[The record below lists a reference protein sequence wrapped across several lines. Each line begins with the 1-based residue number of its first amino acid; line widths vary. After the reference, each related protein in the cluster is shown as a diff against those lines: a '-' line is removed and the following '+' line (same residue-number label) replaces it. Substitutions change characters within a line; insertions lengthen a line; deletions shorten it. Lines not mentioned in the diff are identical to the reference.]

1 MEDGCIA
8 NYFLDH
14 LLLCDA
20 AAAAVW
26 PPAPPLSVG
35 YGVLDKLQRSRTH
48 ARSRSG
54 PWSRREE
61 LREPLTCAS
70 RVVRLIKSHATRHAS
85 KEGAHRRQNGPR
97 VYSIFFPSKV
107 EGSTAA
113 LLCFLFYI
121 LKTCHVTYLHNR
133 ISTTGS
139 FCTCRKGLRAGA
151 GPAAS
156 EIRKYERDPGL
167 FSMVTEN
174 SGIAHLPF

>member
-1 MEDGCIA
+1 MQ
-8 NYFLDH
+8 NRK
-14 LLLCDA
+14 LLKRGGMYSRLA
-20 AAAAVW
+20 IF
-26 PPAPPLSVG
+26 PLL
-35 YGVLDKLQRSRTH
+35 Y
-48 ARSRSG
+48 
-54 PWSRREE
+54 
-61 LREPLTCAS
+61 
-70 RVVRLIKSHATRHAS
+70 
-85 KEGAHRRQNGPR
+85 
-97 VYSIFFPSKV
+97 
-107 EGSTAA
+107 
-113 LLCFLFYI
+113 